1 MQTTTEPKDDIDF
14 ITDDINRTLKASH
27 TRNTQTGKR
36 IKVRSSVEVAK
47 DDYKRAK
54 KLHKANI
61 KKLKQNIKSHRL
73 MIKQAR
79 NTYRLIKLSK

>member
-1 MQTTTEPKDDIDF
+1 MDDIDF
-14 ITDDINRTLKASH
+14 ITDDINRTVKAHSR
-27 TRNTQTGKR
+27 TTTNGKR

-54 KLHKANI
+54 ALHKANI
-61 KKLKQNIKSHRL
+61 KKLKQNIKTYKL

-79 NTYRLIKLSK
+79 NTYKLIKLSK

>member
-1 MQTTTEPKDDIDF
+1 MQTTTAPLDDIDL

-27 TRNTQTGKR
+27 TRSSSTGRR
-36 IKVRSSVEVAK
+36 IKVRSSVEVAR